1 MNIRIR
7 SLLFA
12 AGMLI
17 AMFALFKAYKTARE
31 SAQAAKPFV
40 VSTGVS
46 DIAPGAYRFHIDI
59 YTDVSEKNHSHTL
72 LFMRK
77 RDGSLRAW
85 FLPLS
90 DKRPS
95 LPADDG
101 ITPTELCAEFEI
113 SAEQER
119 IECVVDDA
127 VNRRKIVHSWS
138 WDGETQGLLTP
149 KLRAVAGRERNGV
162 FEFAVPRKQGQ
173 PPAR

>member
-17 AMFALFKAYKTARE
+17 AMFALFKVYKSARE

-46 DIAPGAYRFHIDI
+46 DITPGTYRFQIDM
-59 YTDVSEKNHSHTL
+59 YTEVSEKADSHAL

-85 FLPLS
+85 FLPLH
-90 DKRPS
+90 DKQPA

-101 ITPTELCAEFEI
+101 ITPADLCARFEI

-127 VNRRKIVHSWS
+127 ANRRKIVHSWS

-149 KLRAVAGRERNGV
+149 KLRAVAGRERNGK
-162 FEFAVPRKQGQ
+162 FEFEKSTQRPSR
-173 PPAR
+173 